1 MGIISL
7 SVLFFGL
14 FFSACGGSSGIYV
27 PSHSP
32 VISKHF
38 NAPAKKTAP
47 KNEFKCSV
55 VKPIHSNSN
64 KIITKTKMS
73 TNDITPY
80 LRKHHLSLL
89 VPLYSYPAGKG
100 FKYWRKLIR
109 YKKNHQDIDI
119 IVIANPNDG
128 DFRSA
133 NGDYVRAIKLLISA
147 NIKVIGYVYTEY
159 TNRSIYDIKDNVN
172 AWSKFYK
179 KFGVSGIFFDEIS
192 NKHQKL
198 RFYKKLSAYARSK
211 GFNFIALNTG
221 VTTDSAY
228 IDSHIANLVVSFER
242 PYSDVVY
249 ASEDDDWNTPTK
261 RTSLGLLVYGVDD
274 DAKGLQNSINLAIQH
289 NFKYVCFITDG
300 IENVRWTT
308 LSTYLTK

>member
-1 MGIISL
+1 MGVISL
-7 SVLFFGL
+7 LVLFFGL
-14 FFSACGGSSGIYV
+14 FFSACVGSQGV
-27 PSHSP
+27 HTPSNSSM
-32 VISKHF
+32 VSKHF
-38 NAPAKKTAP
+38 EAPIKKIAP
-47 KNEFKCSV
+47 KNELKCRV
-55 VKPIHSNSN
+55 VKPTPSNSN
-64 KIITKTKMS
+64 KIVTKTKMS

-100 FKYWRKLIR
+100 FKYWKKLIK
-109 YKKNHQDIDI
+109 YKKNHQDINI

-133 NGDYVRAIKLLISA
+133 NRDYVRAIKLLISA
-147 NIKVIGYVYTEY
+147 HIKVIGYVYTEY
-159 TNRSIYDIKDNVN
+159 TNRSIYDIKDNVD

-192 NKHQKL
+192 SKHQKL
-198 RFYKKLSAYARSK
+198 HFYKKLSAYARSK
-211 GFNFIALNTG
+211 GFNFIALNPG

-228 IDSHIANLVVSFER
+228 INSHIANLVVSFER

-249 ASEDDDWNTPTK
+249 ASEDDAWNTPNDK
-261 RTSLGLLVYGVDD
+261 TSLGLLVYGVDD
-274 DAKGLQNSINLAIQH
+274 DVNGLQNSINLAIQH

-300 IENVRWTT
+300 IKNIRWTT
-308 LSTYLTK
+308 LSTYMNK